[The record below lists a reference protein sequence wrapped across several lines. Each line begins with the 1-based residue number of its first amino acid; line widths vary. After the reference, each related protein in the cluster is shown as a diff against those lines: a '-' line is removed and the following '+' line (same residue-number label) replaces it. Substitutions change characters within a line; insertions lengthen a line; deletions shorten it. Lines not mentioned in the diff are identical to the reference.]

1 MILLIG
7 ETFGYQTLVGFG
19 DPGGNRTAFR
29 LAGYVSS
36 PALNGTAD
44 GGGGGG
50 QGECQPEAPALLI
63 TPMRYHWACASEP
76 GAPRHSLALVPACS
90 SARFTSATNEAV
102 PFPLQA
108 TEAGTWASWAGCW
121 LEGRGEEGALP
132 LVETVICR
140 PAGDPEPQPGWGKT
154 SIWAVGG

>member
-1 MILLIG
+1 MKHLGTRLSWALGIQVGIGQLSGLQGTCHLLLLMAQLLG
-7 ETFGYQTLVGFG
+7 
-19 DPGGNRTAFR
+19 
-29 LAGYVSS
+29 AGR
-36 PALNGTAD
+36 G
-44 GGGGGG
+44 
-50 QGECQPEAPALLI
+50 GECQPEAPALLI
-63 TPMRYHWACASEP
+63 TPMKYHWACASEP

-90 SARFTSATNEAV
+90 SAGFTSATNEAV

>member
-1 MILLIG
+1 MKHLGTRLSWALGIQVGIGQLSDLQGTCHLLLLMAQLLG
-7 ETFGYQTLVGFG
+7 
-19 DPGGNRTAFR
+19 
-29 LAGYVSS
+29 AGR
-36 PALNGTAD
+36 G
-44 GGGGGG
+44 
-50 QGECQPEAPALLI
+50 GECQPEAPALLI
-63 TPMRYHWACASEP
+63 TPMKYHWACASEP

-140 PAGDPEPQPGWGKT
+140 PAGDPEPQPGWGKP

>member
-1 MILLIG
+1 MKHLGTRLSWALGIQVGIGQLSDLQGTCHLLLLMAQLLG
-7 ETFGYQTLVGFG
+7 
-19 DPGGNRTAFR
+19 
-29 LAGYVSS
+29 AGR
-36 PALNGTAD
+36 G
-44 GGGGGG
+44 
-50 QGECQPEAPALLI
+50 GECQPEAPALLI
-63 TPMRYHWACASEP
+63 TPMKYHWACASEP